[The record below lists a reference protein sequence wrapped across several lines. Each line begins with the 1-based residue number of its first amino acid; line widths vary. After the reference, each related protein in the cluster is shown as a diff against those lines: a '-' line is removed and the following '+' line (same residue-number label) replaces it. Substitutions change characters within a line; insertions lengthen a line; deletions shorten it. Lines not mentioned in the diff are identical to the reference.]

1 MGRLMGEHRPRMAS
15 WSRIALVVA
24 LFLALLAIQSWATYS
39 FLTSGSPGG
48 NDFLSRWSNGCAL
61 IWHGENPYS
70 DEATLRTQILM
81 YGRPAETGEDLA
93 AYSYP
98 LYALFF
104 FWPLCFVQ
112 PYPLVQ
118 AIWMTLMLYTL
129 IAGVVIA
136 ARVAGWRP
144 SNWMWVIT
152 LVWAVFNYPHARALI
167 LGQMSTLVFSAL
179 VAALWAI
186 SRQRYDL
193 AGVLLAITTIK
204 PQVSFMV
211 LPWIAWW
218 AAWQRRWRI
227 WRGFG
232 LAMIL
237 LVGISFLLVPTW
249 MTDFVGGVLNYDTV
263 AGRYNYHSL
272 TWMVVQHFLNLG
284 PAVEIACT
292 AALVLYG
299 AFEAW
304 RARQAEWDGF
314 LWTTGL
320 MLILTHFV
328 APRAATTHYSIMLP
342 PLFVLF
348 AKLEKRLGRRG
359 WLVVLV
365 VEIVLLVGQWA
376 LFLATIEGNFE
387 TAPVYLPFP
396 VAMLIAQVLF
406 RRHILEER
414 ES

>member
-1 MGRLMGEHRPRMAS
+1 MGEHRLGVAS
-15 WSRIALVVA
+15 WGKVALILT
-24 LFLALLAIQSWATYS
+24 LFLALLAIQSSATYS
-39 FLTSGSPGG
+39 FLTSSSPGG

-61 IWHGENPYS
+61 IWSGENPYS
-70 DEATLRTQILM
+70 EEATLHTQILM
-81 YGRPAETGEDLA
+81 YGRPAEAGEDLA

-129 IAGVVIA
+129 LAGVVVS

-144 SNWMWVIT
+144 RNWVWAIT

-167 LGQMSTLVFSAL
+167 LGQMSTLVFLAL
-179 VAALWAI
+179 VVALWAI
-186 SRQRYDL
+186 SRQRDDL

-204 PQVSFMV
+204 PQVSFLV

-218 AAWQRRWRI
+218 AAWRRRGGI

-237 LVGISFLLVPTW
+237 MAGISFLLVPTW
-249 MTDFVGGVLNYDTV
+249 LTDFVGGVLNYDAV

-272 TWMVVQHFLNLG
+272 TWMVVQHFLHLG

-299 AFEAW
+299 IFEAW

-314 LWTTGL
+314 LWVTGL
-320 MLILTHFV
+320 VLILTHFI
-328 APRAATTHYSIMLP
+328 APRAATTHYTIMLP

-348 AKLEKRLGRRG
+348 AMLENRSGRKG
-359 WLVVLV
+359 QLVVIFV
-365 VEIVLLVGQWA
+365 GALLLLGQWA
-376 LFLATIEGNFE
+376 LFLTTLEGNFE

-396 VAMLIAQVLF
+396 VAMLAAQVVL
-406 RRHILEER
+406 RKHILR
-414 ES
+414 EAES

>member
-1 MGRLMGEHRPRMAS
+1 
-15 WSRIALVVA
+15 
-24 LFLALLAIQSWATYS
+24 
-39 FLTSGSPGG
+39 
-48 NDFLSRWSNGCAL
+48 
-61 IWHGENPYS
+61 
-70 DEATLRTQILM
+70 M
-81 YGRPAETGEDLA
+81 YGRPAEADEDLA

-129 IAGVVIA
+129 IAGVVIT

-144 SNWMWVIT
+144 SNWLWAIT

-167 LGQMSTLVFSAL
+167 LGQMSTLVFLAL

-186 SRQRYDL
+186 SRQRDDL
-193 AGVLLAITTIK
+193 AGILLAITTIK

-218 AAWQRRWRI
+218 TAWQRRWRT

-232 LAMIL
+232 SAMIL
-237 LVGISFLLVPTW
+237 MVSISFLLVPTW
-249 MTDFVGGVLNYDTV
+249 LTDFVSGVLNYDAV

-272 TWMVVQHFLNLG
+272 TWMVVQYFMNLG
-284 PAVEIACT
+284 PAIEIACT
-292 AALVLYG
+292 SVLVLY
-299 AFEAW
+299 ALYEAW

-320 MLILTHFV
+320 MLILSHFI

-348 AKLEKRLGRRG
+348 AKLENKLGRRA
-359 WLVVLV
+359 WLAVLV
-365 VEIVLLVGQWA
+365 VQAVLLVGQWT

-406 RRHILEER
+406 RKRILEER
-414 ES
+414 GS